1 MKDIDVTD
9 TKQQISSLNS
19 ENSLSYGHFKN
30 AETTK
35 NPMFTYS
42 CTAAAVL
49 KNCFLVR
56 KHWISGSKLCLKQS
70 FEPIIDALPIIQSD
84 SGRFPYVSINA
95 LYGILR

>member
-1 MKDIDVTD
+1 MDILRTLRQPRIQCFDVYV
-9 TKQQISSLNS
+9 L
-19 ENSLSYGHFKN
+19 
-30 AETTK
+30 
-35 NPMFTYS
+35 
-42 CTAAAVL
+42 L